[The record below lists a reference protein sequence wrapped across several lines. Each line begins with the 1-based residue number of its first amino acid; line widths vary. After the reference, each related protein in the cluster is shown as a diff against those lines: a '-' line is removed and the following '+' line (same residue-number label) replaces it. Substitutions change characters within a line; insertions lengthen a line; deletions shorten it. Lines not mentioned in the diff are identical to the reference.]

1 MLKKPSLGL
10 GTKLGSGIASNK
22 SDLNVSRKS
31 LKRSSAN
38 NTLKSLSRF
47 VLPSR
52 QSYLK
57 SLGKKQKE
65 VQKKYHRSGSVT
77 DLDAGGGG
85 GDNATEDDSDLASL
99 AKEFAKEEI
108 QVECIYISIIH
119 LKYTSV

>member
-22 SDLNVSRKS
+22 SDLNVSRKI
-31 LKRSSAN
+31 LKRSSEV
-38 NTLKSLSRF
+38 SFVF

-65 VQKKYHRSGSVT
+65 VQKKYNRSGSVT
-77 DLDAGGGG
+77 DLDAEGSGG

-108 QVECIYISIIH
+108 QVEKFIS
-119 LKYTSV
+119 TS